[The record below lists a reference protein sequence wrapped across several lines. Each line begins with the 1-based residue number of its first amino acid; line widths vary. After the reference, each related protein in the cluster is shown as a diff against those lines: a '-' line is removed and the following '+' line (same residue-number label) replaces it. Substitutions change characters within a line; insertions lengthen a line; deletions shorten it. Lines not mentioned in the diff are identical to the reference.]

1 MFTSTVTKFLS
12 SSLCRHFYLSPR
24 LSKEVISEVQQKSLS
39 ENCFLVSRQDKVIGT
54 ASKKDCH
61 AVQSNGNILLHRAFS
76 VFLFNNHGDLLLQ
89 KRSSE
94 KITYPDHYTNSC
106 CSHPIA
112 DIPGEEVEENAL
124 GVKRAAVRRL
134 NFELGIPLDKLNV
147 EDLSYITRI
156 IYKDEGN
163 GKWGEHEIDYVLFL
177 KGDYKLKPNPDE
189 ICEISYVPRDEV
201 DNYIP
206 TLSGPLTPW
215 FSLILKHRL
224 KLWWDN
230 LDDLNQ
236 FMEHKK
242 ILKFESH

>member
-1 MFTSTVTKFLS
+1 MFTTATRRLLCTSFSKQFSTTSK
-12 SSLCRHFYLSPR
+12 
-24 LSKEVISEVQQKSLS
+24 LSKEVINEKQEKALS
-39 ENCFLVSRQDKVIGT
+39 EKCFLVSRQDKVIGT

-61 AVQSNGNILLHRAFS
+61 IVQPNGNILLHRAFS

-89 KRSSE
+89 KRSAD
-94 KITYPDHYTNSC
+94 KITYPEHYTNTC

-112 DIPGEEVEENAL
+112 DIPGEEEEENAL

-134 NFELGIPLDKLNV
+134 NFELGIPLEKLKI
-147 EDLSYITRI
+147 EDLTYITRI

-177 KGDYKLKPNPDE
+177 KGEYKLKPNPDE
-189 ICEISYVPRDEV
+189 ISEISYVPRNEL

-230 LDDLNQ
+230 LDDLEQ
-236 FMEHKK
+236 YKDHKK
-242 ILKFESH
+242 F

>member
-1 MFTSTVTKFLS
+1 MLISALKRVISLPLLKNISTTSKMTK
-12 SSLCRHFYLSPR
+12 
-24 LSKEVISEVQQKSLS
+24 EISEVQEKAMS

-54 ASKKDCH
+54 ASKRDCH
-61 AVQSNGNILLHRAFS
+61 KVQANGNILLHRALS
-76 VFLFNNHGDLLLQ
+76 VFLFNSHGDLLLQ

-124 GVKRAAVRRL
+124 GVKRAAIRRL
-134 NFELGIPLDKLNV
+134 NFELGIPLDSMKV
-147 EDLSYITRI
+147 EDFTYLTRI

-163 GKWGEHEIDYVLFL
+163 GKWGEHEIDYILFL
-177 KGDYKLKPNPDE
+177 KGDYKLKPNPNE
-189 ICEISYVPRDEV
+189 ISEISYVPRTEV

-215 FSLILKHRL
+215 FNLILKHRL

-230 LDDLNQ
+230 LDDLESYV
-236 FMEHKK
+236 EHKK
-242 ILKFESH
+242 ILKFDSH